1 MTSSSKSKPSLS
13 MTELKRATAAT
24 PKILTKNGKTP
35 ITPQQQKKGPTS
47 RVGTL
52 CLRMGVVASDRVVE
66 EEKELDI
73 DELETVASEEIIEEE
88 EFHDVEEGA

>member
-1 MTSSSKSKPSLS
+1 M
-13 MTELKRATAAT
+13 
-24 PKILTKNGKTP
+24 
-35 ITPQQQKKGPTS
+35 
-47 RVGTL
+47 

>member
-1 MTSSSKSKPSLS
+1 M
-13 MTELKRATAAT
+13 
-24 PKILTKNGKTP
+24 
-35 ITPQQQKKGPTS
+35 
-47 RVGTL
+47 
-52 CLRMGVVASDRVVE
+52 ASDRVVE

>member
-1 MTSSSKSKPSLS
+1 
-13 MTELKRATAAT
+13 
-24 PKILTKNGKTP
+24 
-35 ITPQQQKKGPTS
+35 
-47 RVGTL
+47 
-52 CLRMGVVASDRVVE
+52 MGVVASDRVVE